1 MDINVY
7 LWSSDTIDICLKK
20 AFSNGGNNF
29 NRFIKSNESKSKPK
43 TDPRK
48 IKKIMEKVSQFAKI
62 DNLRYNQNGSI
73 LLSTRD
79 VECAIQIRKVSKLMG
94 PSTKCSVIR
103 ENISTRFLT
112 YDIPTDMPLNELA
125 HDLMAENKI
134 EILELRRFM
143 RK

>member
-1 MDINVY
+1 MD
-7 LWSSDTIDICLKK
+7 
-20 AFSNGGNNF
+20 
-29 NRFIKSNESKSKPK
+29 
-43 TDPRK
+43 
-48 IKKIMEKVSQFAKI
+48 KVSQFAKI
-62 DNLRYNQNGSI
+62 GNLRYDRNGSI

-79 VECAIQIRKVSKLMG
+79 VECAIQISQVSKLMG
-94 PSTKCSVIR
+94 ASTKSGVIR